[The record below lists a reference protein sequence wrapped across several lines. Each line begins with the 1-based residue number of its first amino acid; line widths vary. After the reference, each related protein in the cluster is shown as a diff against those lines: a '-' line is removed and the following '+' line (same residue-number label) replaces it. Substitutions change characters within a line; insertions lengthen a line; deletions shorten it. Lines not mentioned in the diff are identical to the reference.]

1 MTVSVETT
9 GERPGW
15 RERLTPGGAFLGAV
29 TDRERARAVLV
40 GVPMDFTV
48 TARPGARLAPQR
60 IRAVS
65 DVLEEYSLELDAALA
80 DHPFHDAGDATV
92 TWGNAAATLAN
103 VREIV
108 AGVAAEGRVPCLLG
122 GEHLL
127 TLAAVE
133 ALRSRHPELVVV
145 QFDAHADLRDS
156 YAGETLSHATVMRR
170 VAELLPPGRVYQFGV
185 RSATPEELAWAR
197 GRTRVFPG
205 EVLGPLREVLPEL
218 RRFPLYVTVDVDVV
232 DPAFAPGT
240 STPEPGGVTA
250 REILAAVAALR
261 GCQVVGFDLVEV
273 CPPCD
278 PADVAAVLGAR
289 IVRDALLCFA

>member
-1 MTVSVETT
+1 MAA
-9 GERPGW
+9 GGAAERPDW
-15 RERLTPGGAFLGAV
+15 RDRLTAGGRFLGASP
-29 TDRERARAVLV
+29 DPERTRAVLF

-65 DVLEEYSLELDAALA
+65 DVLEEYSLELDASLA
-80 DHPFHDAGDATV
+80 DHPFHDAGDAAV
-92 TWGNAAATLAN
+92 VWGNVAATLAV

-108 AGVAAEGRVPCLLG
+108 AGVAAWGKIPFLLG

-133 ALRSRHPELVVV
+133 ALLPRHPDLVVV
-145 QFDAHADLRDS
+145 QFDAHADLRDT
-156 YAGETLSHATVMRR
+156 YAGEALSHATVMRR
-170 VAELLPPGRVYQFGV
+170 VAELLPPGRVFQFGV

-197 GRTRVFPG
+197 QRTRLFPG
-205 EVLGPLREVLPEL
+205 EVLAPLREVLADL
-218 RRFPLYVTVDVDVV
+218 SRAPLYVTVDVDVA
-232 DPAFAPGT
+232 DPAHAPGT

-250 REILAAVAALR
+250 RELLAAVTALR
-261 GCQVVGFDLVEV
+261 GCRVVGFDLVEV
-273 CPPCD
+273 CPPAD
-278 PADVAAVLGAR
+278 PADVAALLAAR